1 LWIEVGG
8 PAENLGGDLILLQ
21 RHTRMSQRVI
31 GEVTKKPAKRLSFA
45 ESVAMSQPFDLVE
58 TTVSMVG
65 ELERC
70 NRHVTFK
77 SAAFYLSDRKERS
90 NVL

>member
-1 LWIEVGG
+1 MC
-8 PAENLGGDLILLQ
+8 Q
-21 RHTRMSQRVI
+21 SVI
-31 GEVTKKPAKRLSFA
+31 SEVTKKLAKRLSFA
-45 ESVAMSQPFDLVE
+45 ESVATSQLFDLVE

-77 SAAFYLSDRKERS
+77 SAVFYLSDRKERS